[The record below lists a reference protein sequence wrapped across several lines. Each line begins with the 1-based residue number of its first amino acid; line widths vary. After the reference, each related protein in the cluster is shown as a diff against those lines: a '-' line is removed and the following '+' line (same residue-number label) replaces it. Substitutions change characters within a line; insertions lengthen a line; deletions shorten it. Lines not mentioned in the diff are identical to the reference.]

1 MLKPKIFIQ
10 KKKKKLR
17 GLINIYKGKNL
28 VRESTKFYHMA
39 HSIERIEILLNYIRN
54 KNKFKNRTSL
64 FPLIQCFNTNF
75 VAFFIQYC
83 FKTADDAEKFTSEMH
98 DPCARSRCL
107 QERTTQ
113 KTPSEGTGVEPT
125 KHPSKVKL
133 EMFLQL

>member
-1 MLKPKIFIQ
+1 M
-10 KKKKKLR
+10 
-17 GLINIYKGKNL
+17 
-28 VRESTKFYHMA
+28 RESTKFYHMA

-75 VAFFIQYC
+75 VAFFFQYC
-83 FKTADDAEKFTSEMH
+83 FKTDDAEKFTSEMH

-113 KTPSEGTGVEPT
+113 KTSSEGTGVEPT
-125 KHPSKVKL
+125 KHPPKVKSEKL
-133 EMFLQL
+133 LQL

>member
-1 MLKPKIFIQ
+1 M
-10 KKKKKLR
+10 
-17 GLINIYKGKNL
+17 
-28 VRESTKFYHMA
+28 RESTKFYHMA

-83 FKTADDAEKFTSEMH
+83 FKTDDAEKFTSEMH

-125 KHPSKVKL
+125 KHPPKIKSEKL
-133 EMFLQL
+133 LQL